1 MFNQNHLG
9 GEPERKHNC
18 ALSTNQIAENCS
30 KNLLTSILIGRERGW
45 TETSV
50 FKSDI
55 LKFTNELSDW
65 SRAWS
70 AAVIRLD
77 QRPDQKLI
85 WPEWRPDQTW
95 SETWSKLIRPEWRP
109 DWSWSDQW
117 RPDQGDQTWSETWS
131 EVDLAWVETW
141 SDLIRDLIEVD
152 QTWVETWSK
161 LIRPEWRPDQGD
173 QTWVETWSRWSD
185 LSGDLIKVIRPEWR
199 PDQSDLTSVN
209 SWSDLIGLD

>member
-1 MFNQNHLG
+1 MFNQNHFG

-30 KNLLTSILIGRERGW
+30 KKLLTSILIGRERGW

-109 DWSWSDQW
+109 DRSWSDLS
-117 RPDQGDQTWSETWS
+117 G
-131 EVDLAWVETW
+131 
-141 SDLIRDLIEVD
+141 DLI
-152 QTWVETWSK
+152 K
-161 LIRPEWRPDQGD
+161 MIRPEWRPDQGD

-199 PDQSDLTSVN
+199 PDQTWAET
-209 SWSDLIGLD
+209 WSKVIGLN